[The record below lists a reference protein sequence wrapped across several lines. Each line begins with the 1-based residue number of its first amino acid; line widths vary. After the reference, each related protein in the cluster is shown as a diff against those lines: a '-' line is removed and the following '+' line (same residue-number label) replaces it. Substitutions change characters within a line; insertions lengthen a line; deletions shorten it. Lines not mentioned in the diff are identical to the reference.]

1 MENAKAAPAELLAVD
16 DVKDLEKLIDRLK
29 TAPRM
34 TNFLGDRSTVDTHLV
49 IKIEDLQP
57 IIAALQKL
65 L

>member
-1 MENAKAAPAELLAVD
+1 MAAD
-16 DVKDLEKLIDRLK
+16 DAKDLEKLIERLV

-34 TNFLGDRSTVDTHLV
+34 TNFLGYRSTVDTHVV

-57 IIAALQKL
+57 IINALQKL